1 MYRREIPL
9 LLGFALWAVPLFSYG
24 PPPAMKGCVGSAAV
38 SSFRLTAQPP
48 GQATPAWIS
57 IRNVNNLPSGY
68 RISYAPLD
76 VGSISKDGKLALV
89 MVPKTGDGS
98 LTVLDPRSA
107 AVSTEWTVPFA
118 PKIVLVVYAPLGL
131 DEKRLTNLITKDE
144 NMASALAD
152 YADQTAELES
162 GLALAREM
170 EQDADDDAQRPARP
184 LTPAEQAIFALVR
197 ALNPAVS
204 SYDPLGAGRK
214 MGAATLPG
222 QGMDAFFENA
232 GW

>member
-1 MYRREIPL
+1 MYRREIAL
-9 LLGFALWAVPLFSYG
+9 LFGFALWAAAPLRAL
-24 PPPAMKGCVGSAAV
+24 PPAIKNCVGSVAV
-38 SSFRLTAQPP
+38 SSFRLSAQPP
-48 GQATPAWIS
+48 ASATPAWIS

-68 RISYAPLD
+68 RISYAPID

-89 MVPKTGDGS
+89 MVPKAGDGS

-118 PKIVLVVYAPLGL
+118 PKIVLVVYAPQGL
-131 DEKRLTNLITKDE
+131 DEKRLTNLVTKDE

-170 EQDADDDAQRPARP
+170 EQDADDDAQRPTRP
-184 LTPAEQAIFALVR
+184 LTPA
-197 ALNPAVS
+197 
-204 SYDPLGAGRK
+204 
-214 MGAATLPG
+214 
-222 QGMDAFFENA
+222 
-232 GW
+232 